1 MIPATQIGIVG
12 GGVAGCAAAIAL
24 ARVGCPVV
32 VFERTEYQQT
42 RIGETLPP
50 RARVLLEELGVW
62 EHFGRDGHSPASG
75 SLAAWGSEELYENQF
90 LFNPYGGGWHLDRP
104 RFESRFAQ
112 RAEEAG
118 ARILRHVRVRSLR
131 SLAERGWSVGV
142 ERAGKQESLECAV
155 LLDASGRAS
164 FVGRRLGAERVDYDK
179 LVGVYAF
186 FRAATDL
193 NDTRTMVEAAPD
205 GWWYSA
211 YLPNAALV
219 VAFMSDADLLPRG
232 ARALHAFWRQQLD
245 ATTYTRG
252 RVDGARLEGD
262 VHTTRADSYRMSA
275 LIGENWLAV
284 GDAAMA
290 FDPLSSHGLY
300 NAMKSAIE
308 AARALQRHFAGDGA
322 GLSDYAGWA
331 QRRFTRFVDMR
342 AAYYGRE
349 ARWPDSP
356 FWQRRVGAAARTGV
370 KRT

>member
-1 MIPATQIGIVG
+1 
-12 GGVAGCAAAIAL
+12 
-24 ARVGCPVV
+24 
-32 VFERTEYQQT
+32 
-42 RIGETLPP
+42 
-50 RARVLLEELGVW
+50 
-62 EHFGRDGHSPASG
+62 
-75 SLAAWGSEELYENQF
+75 
-90 LFNPYGGGWHLDRP
+90 
-104 RFESRFAQ
+104 
-112 RAEEAG
+112 
-118 ARILRHVRVRSLR
+118 
-131 SLAERGWSVGV
+131 
-142 ERAGKQESLECAV
+142 
-155 LLDASGRAS
+155 
-164 FVGRRLGAERVDYDK
+164 
-179 LVGVYAF
+179 
-186 FRAATDL
+186 
-193 NDTRTMVEAAPD
+193 MVEAAPD

-232 ARALHAFWRQQLD
+232 ARAVHACWRQQLD

-252 RVDGARLEGD
+252 RVGGARLEGD

-331 QRRFTRFVDMR
+331 QRRFTRFVEMR

-349 ARWPDSP
+349 TRWPDSS
-356 FWQRRVGAAARTGV
+356 FWQRRVSAPQGRE
-370 KRT
+370 